1 MSQLDPLPYSDAQ
14 LRAILERVR
23 TIAMVGAS
31 SNWNR
36 PSYFVMKYL
45 QGKGYRVIPVNP
57 GLAGQELLGEKVYPS
72 LRDIPV
78 DAIGPVDMVDVF
90 RSSKEAPKIVEDAIA
105 IGAPVVW
112 MQLGI
117 RNDEAAAVAE
127 AAGIEVIMNRCPKIE
142 FGRLG
147 GELSWGGI
155 NSGIIQNRAPQAP
168 RPRSVKGG
176 RTKER
181 PSPSHNLSYGF
192 ETRAIHAG
200 AAPDPVTGARSTP
213 IYQTTS
219 YVFDDVDHAASLFN
233 LHNFGYVYSRLSN
246 PTVAVLEERIAS
258 LEGGR
263 AAVAAASGHAAQF
276 LTFFT
281 LLQPGDEFL
290 ASRNLYGGSLTQ
302 FALSFKKLGWTCHFV
317 DPSDPENFRRALT
330 PRCKAIFVENLANPG
345 GVIVD
350 IEKVAV
356 IAHDAGIPLIVDNT
370 LATPYLCRPFD
381 WGADLIV
388 HSTTKFLGGHG
399 AALGGMVVESGRF
412 DWSQGDRFPSLTD
425 PEPAYHGLRFFE
437 NFGDFA
443 FTTKARAVAL
453 RDFGPTLS
461 PMNAFLTITGIE
473 TLHLRMERHVE
484 NARKVAEFLAEHP
497 RVAWVSYAGLKTSPY
512 YKLAQ
517 KYVPKGAGAV
527 FTFGVKGGYE
537 AGIRLVEAVRLFSHL
552 ANIGDTR
559 SLILHPAS
567 TTHRQLSDEQRLAAG
582 AGPDVV
588 RLSVGLETAEDLI
601 RDLDEALAVTAV

>member
-1 MSQLDPLPYSDAQ
+1 MSQLDPIPYSDAQ

-23 TIAMVGAS
+23 MIAMVGAS

-57 GLAGQELLGEKVYPS
+57 GIAGQELLGEKVYAS
-72 LRDIPV
+72 LRDIP
-78 DAIGPVDMVDVF
+78 DSIDMVDVF
-90 RSSKEAPKIVEDAIA
+90 RPSKDASGIVKDAIA

-117 RNDEAAAVAE
+117 RNDEAAAIGE
-127 AAGIEVIMNRCPKIE
+127 AAGIEIIMNRCPKIE
-142 FGRLG
+142 FGRLA
-147 GELSWGGI
+147 GELSWSGV
-155 NSGIIQNRAPQAP
+155 NSSIIQNHAPQAP
-168 RPRSVKGG
+168 RARPV
-176 RTKER
+176 KER
-181 PSPSHNLSYGF
+181 PAPSHNQSYGF
-192 ETRAIHAG
+192 ETLAVHAG

-219 YVFDDVDHAASLFN
+219 YVFEDVDHAASLFN
-233 LHNFGYVYSRLSN
+233 LHNFGYIYSRLTN
-246 PTVAVLEERIAS
+246 PTVSVLEERIAS
-258 LEGGR
+258 LEAGR

-281 LLQPGDEFL
+281 LLEPGDEFL

-302 FALSFKKLGWTCHFV
+302 FGLSFKKLGWQCHFV
-317 DPSDPENFRRALT
+317 DPTDPENFRKALT
-330 PRCKAIFVENLANPG
+330 PKCKAIFIENLANPG
-345 GVIVD
+345 GVVVD
-350 IEKVAV
+350 IAAVAKV
-356 IAHDAGIPLIVDNT
+356 AHDAGLPLIVDNT
-370 LATPYLCRPFD
+370 LATPYLCRPIEH
-381 WGADLIV
+381 GADIVV
-388 HSTTKFLGGHG
+388 HSTTKFLAGHG
-399 AALGGMVVESGRF
+399 NALGGVVVESGKF
-412 DWSQGDRFPSLTD
+412 DWAAGNRFPSLTD
-425 PEPAYHGLRFFE
+425 PEPAYHGLKFYE

-473 TLHLRMERHVE
+473 TLHPRMERHVA
-484 NARKVAEFLAEHP
+484 NAKQVAEFLAGHP
-497 RVAWVSYAGLKTSPY
+497 RVAWVSYAGLKESPHHD
-512 YKLAQ
+512 LAR
-517 KYVPKGAGAV
+517 KYLPKGAGAV

-537 AGIRLVEAVRLFSHL
+537 AGTKLVENVQLFSHL

-567 TTHRQLSDEQRLAAG
+567 TTHRQLTDEQRQAAG
-582 AGPDVV
+582 AGPDVI
-588 RLSVGLETAEDLI
+588 RLSIGLESAEDLI
-601 RDLDEALAVTAV
+601 RDLDEALFA